1 MSRNTP
7 PRHTY
12 HRRLFIGLVAYS
24 VILTACFAVFQY
36 TRERAFKADELNL
49 QLQDVNERILGMVEQ
64 GDLQGVRTLTPPSQF
79 SDMRVSVISREGR
92 VVLDTSLD
100 SLPGTN
106 HLDRKEISDAL
117 AHGRGF
123 TTRRHS
129 SSTGQTYFYSAM
141 AGGNWVVRTAVPYSM
156 GLHQLLAADYGFLWV
171 IFGITVVMCTVGYFV
186 TRRLGQNVSRLNRF
200 AERAERGERITDT
213 EAFPHDELGEISN
226 HVVRLYARLQKAIAD
241 RDREHR
247 RSLHEEKEKIRI
259 KRQLT
264 NNINHELKTP
274 VASMQVCLETMLAH
288 PEMAADKRTEFLA
301 RCYAANER
309 LRNLLDDV
317 SAITRLEDGGDHI
330 ARTAVDLSQVVRRVC
345 DELRV
350 EAAEAGITIADSVTY
365 SQPIPGNEGLLESV
379 VRNLLTNAIKYSGGS
394 EVEVTQSVGERFI
407 TVTVAD
413 NGIGV
418 DPEHLPRLFE
428 RFYRVDKGR
437 SRRQGGTGL
446 GLSIVKNAVL
456 WHGGSVE
463 VSNRPG
469 GGLRFIFQLPL
480 R

>member
-1 MSRNTP
+1 
-7 PRHTY
+7 
-12 HRRLFIGLVAYS
+12 
-24 VILTACFAVFQY
+24 
-36 TRERAFKADELNL
+36 
-49 QLQDVNERILGMVEQ
+49 
-64 GDLQGVRTLTPPSQF
+64 
-79 SDMRVSVISREGR
+79 
-92 VVLDTSLD
+92 
-100 SLPGTN
+100 
-106 HLDRKEISDAL
+106 
-117 AHGRGF
+117 
-123 TTRRHS
+123 
-129 SSTGQTYFYSAM
+129 M

-200 AERAERGERITDT
+200 AERA
-213 EAFPHDELGEISN
+213 AFPHDELGEISN